1 MVNLFVSLFAL
12 SAICCHGVHAGV
24 PPNDQCETA
33 YVLTSSDET
42 TFGSTVNATQDSL
55 NNCGE
60 NFVVSPG
67 VWYVAQN
74 TSGAKILSI
83 STCGNKTNFDTAI
96 TVYSGTTCDS
106 LLCVGGRDD
115 DGECSS
121 DFHQST
127 ISWKTTPGQS
137 YFILIHGSQAEDSG
151 DFEMHVTVTE
161 PLDGGTNPDKSTAMT
176 LHLSNTV
183 CSVLLLFVGLLLLPI

>member
-1 MVNLFVSLFAL
+1 MVNLFVPLFAL
-12 SAICCHGVHAGV
+12 SAIYCLGAQAGV

-33 YVLTSSDET
+33 HVLTSSDQT
-42 TFGSTVNATQDSL
+42 TNGSTVNATQDSL

-74 TSGAKILSI
+74 ISGAKILTI
-83 STCGNKTNFDTAI
+83 STCGNGTNFDTAI

-115 DGECSS
+115 DSECSS

-137 YFILIHGSQAEDSG
+137 YFILVHGSQAEDSG

-176 LHLSNTV
+176 RHSSKAL
-183 CSVLLLFVGLLLLPI
+183 CSLLLFVGLLLLSL